1 MGTARAHRLLAAL
14 RTTVVVQPP
23 TNPRGCPRRAHR
35 ASDAG
40 SPAGLVRREHVPNR
54 RDLVMPAHRTACE
67 AERTSLTESRA
78 TMPSQTAPDP
88 NRWAVLAVLSVAQL
102 MVVLDATIVTVALP
116 SAQQALH
123 FSNDSRQWVVTAYAL
138 AFGSL
143 LLVGGK
149 VGDLFGRKWTLIG
162 GLVGFSAASAVGG
175 LAQSFA
181 VLVAARATQ
190 GVFAALLAPAALSLL
205 TVTFA
210 GTEDWPRAFGIFG
223 AVAGGAGALGLLLGG
238 ALTQVLSWR
247 WCLYVNL
254 VIAVPTT
261 IVALRLLV
269 NHGDPDRARIDIPG
283 VLTWSLGLFALVF
296 GFSNAETHGWGATA
310 TVVALAAS
318 PLLLTAFVLIE
329 RRVKHPLMP
338 LHIVWDRARG
348 GSYGALLITG
358 AGIFAVFLFLTYFL
372 QQNLGFSPLKT
383 GLAFLP
389 LTIVLVITSTTVQ
402 TRVIQRTGVK
412 PLVLLGMAL
421 GVIAM
426 ILLTQI
432 TPSSSYASAVL
443 PALLIIGVG
452 MGCIFAPTFSAATL
466 GVPPNEAGIASAM
479 VNTSQQIG
487 GSIGTSLL
495 STIYASAVASY
506 LASHSRTPGLA
517 AAAQVHG
524 DTTAF
529 WWAAGIFGIGFLLVL
544 VILPGRARV
553 RAASVTGALARHA
566 IGNCHHDTN
575 VDGAFVPDVPD
586 TSLRAERSLAP

>member
-1 MGTARAHRLLAAL
+1 MPNQA
-14 RTTVVVQPP
+14 
-23 TNPRGCPRRAHR
+23 
-35 ASDAG
+35 
-40 SPAGLVRREHVPNR
+40 VRE
-54 RDLVMPAHRTACE
+54 
-67 AERTSLTESRA
+67 
-78 TMPSQTAPDP
+78 P
-88 NRWAVLAVLSVAQL
+88 NRWAVLALLSVAQL

-116 SAQQALH
+116 SAQRALH

-149 VGDLFGRKWTLIG
+149 VGDLFGRKWALVT

-175 LAQSFA
+175 LAHSFG

-190 GVFAALLAPAALSLL
+190 GVFGALLAPAALSLL

-210 GTEDWPRAFGIFG
+210 GTADWARAFGIFG

-238 ALTQVLSWR
+238 VLTQVLSWR
-247 WCLYVNL
+247 WCFYVNL

-269 NHGDPDRARIDIPG
+269 NHRPPARARIDIPG
-283 VLTWSLGLFALVF
+283 VLTWTLGLFALVF
-296 GFSNAETHGWGATA
+296 GFSNAATHGWGATA
-310 TVVALAAS
+310 TVVALIAS

-329 RRVKHPLMP
+329 RRVEHPLLP

-348 GSYGALLITG
+348 GSYAALLVTG
-358 AGIFAVFLFLTYFL
+358 AGVFAVFLFLTYFM
-372 QQNLGFSPLKT
+372 QQNLGLSPLKT

-389 LTIVLVITSTTVQ
+389 LTVVLVITSTTVQ
-402 TRVIQRTGVK
+402 TRVVQRTGVK

-421 GVIAM
+421 GVIGM
-426 ILLTQI
+426 LLLTQL
-432 TPSSSYASAVL
+432 TPTSSYGTGVL
-443 PALLIIGVG
+443 PGLLVIGVG

-466 GVPPNEAGIASAM
+466 GVAPSDSGIASAM

-495 STIYASAVASY
+495 STIYATAVGNY
-506 LASHSRTPGLA
+506 LTSHPRVPGLLPA
-517 AAAQVHG
+517 AAVHG

-529 WWAAGIFGIGFLLVL
+529 WWATGIFGLGFLLVL
-544 VILPGRARV
+544 LILPSGCEARS
-553 RAASVTGALARHA
+553 ATTVTAVARYA
-566 IGNCHHDTN
+566 IGNCNHDET
-575 VDGAFVPDVPD
+575 VGGVAIADGPGDPEPA
-586 TSLRAERSLAP
+586 LAP